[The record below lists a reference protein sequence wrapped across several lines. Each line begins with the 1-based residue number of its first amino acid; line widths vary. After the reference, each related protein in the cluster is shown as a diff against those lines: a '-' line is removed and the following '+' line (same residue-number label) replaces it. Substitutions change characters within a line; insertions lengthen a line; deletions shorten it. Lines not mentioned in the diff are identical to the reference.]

1 MYTVAIALAIAAA
14 GLFWYDHAHRM
25 PRFAPGDRV
34 ALFGDSLAQGLRT
47 PLKNLATSTGVD
59 MVSDVQQGTRL
70 DQWVQRGPQV
80 AAGSKYAIISLGTN
94 DSAANE
100 AHKAQMGRW
109 AKDISASLRGLG
121 VTPIWLLPPP
131 MRFGTGR
138 AVEAIR
144 ATGDPYLVSADYP
157 RYDGIHPTPAAFGA
171 WAADIWA
178 AVGPRL
184 AAATRTVTV
193 PGWWRLEVVW
203 PDCPLVVGHIVQ
215 YRIFHICFCK
225 FSSAEFGP
233 GKNGRI
239 KVGSIQFAE

>member
-14 GLFWYDHAHRM
+14 GLLWYDHTHRT

-47 PLKNLATSTGVD
+47 PLKNLASSTGVD

-80 AAGSKYAIISLGTN
+80 AAGSKYALISLGTN
-94 DSAANE
+94 DSVANE
-100 AHKAQMGRW
+100 AHKAQMERW

-121 VTPIWLLPPP
+121 VTPIWILPPP

-144 ATGDPYLVSADYP
+144 ATGDPFLVSADYP
-157 RYDGIHPTPAAFGA
+157 RYDGIHPTPAAFGL

-184 AAATRTVTV
+184 AAAPTLPWAQDSFSV
-193 PGWWRLEVVW
+193 PVPSEWNRPVWKVCLGEV
-203 PDCPLVVGHIVQ
+203 G
-215 YRIFHICFCK
+215 
-225 FSSAEFGP
+225 
-233 GKNGRI
+233 
-239 KVGSIQFAE
+239 